1 MLIAAKMKDFKN
13 TFCIVASKTLP
24 RLLNPGNAER
34 QGKACP
40 LQCFWVWISHVWFKL
55 RILLGLCSTTALS
68 PAPSLPASLETQR
81 RAFRNQK
88 LTSVVASPC
97 LMSPQRAAQLLPSP
111 PSRPQRFSLS
121 SPCTKEVPAHPW
133 PVSAPI
139 SPLHSFSWLLSPN
152 TYKYI
157 FIYLHLLS
165 LPSL

>member
-13 TFCIVASKTLP
+13 TFCIIASKTLP

-40 LQCFWVWISHVWFKL
+40 LQCFWAWISHVWFKL

-81 RAFRNQK
+81 RIPESEAD
-88 LTSVVASPC
+88 VCCC
-97 LMSPQRAAQLLPSP
+97 LPLFDVTPE
-111 PSRPQRFSLS
+111 S
-121 SPCTKEVPAHPW
+121 SPAPSLAPFKTTEVFPEQPMHREAPAHPR

-157 FIYLHLLS
+157 FIYSHLLS